1 MKTHKILHPRCVS
14 IFSREIARES
24 HADSPMINNGYL
36 PRDTSKGKI
45 QEHLEN
51 PQQGHAWRCGKQVHA
66 ITQNA
71 SGTMAALT
79 NGELCA
85 RIFKKENIVFMFFYP
100 KVASF
105 RIHDSKSRT
114 KPYWRIAVLKG
125 SCYPKITPINW
136 INKGAMLGLDKAGGP
151 KRAR

>member
-1 MKTHKILHPRCVS
+1 
-14 IFSREIARES
+14 
-24 HADSPMINNGYL
+24 MINNL
-36 PRDTSKGKI
+36 LRDNSKGKI

-51 PQQGHAWRCGKQVHA
+51 PQQEHAWRCGKQVHV

-71 SGTMAALT
+71 NGTMAALT
-79 NGELCA
+79 NGERCA

-114 KPYWRIAVLKG
+114 KPYGRIAVLKG

-136 INKGAMLGLDKAGGP
+136 INKGAMLGLDKAGRP
-151 KRAR
+151 KHDENQSNPARGTIKFKKHGGRRDEERSI